1 VTRAIDVQGLPAW
14 GGLATPAGRQPRIAV
29 VGIPYDGSATYER
42 GASQAPAAVRRL
54 SAVVPPIDE
63 RGRDLGDLT
72 LEDAGDLELGRSVEH
87 GWRAAAERLAALP
100 EGAFLTAIGGD
111 HCAAI
116 PVLVAQARRH
126 PGLAVLW
133 VDAHP
138 DLCDVSRGGRWT
150 CGCAQ
155 RRAVELSGLVPT
167 SVVLVGCRD
176 FDAEEVAYVREQG
189 LTMVTAVEL
198 ATEPAAATARVLAAL
213 QGRPVHVSFDIDA
226 LDPAFAPGTEI
237 PSPGGL
243 STRDALRLLSEV
255 ARQSRLVGLD
265 VCEVSPPLDAADITS
280 LAALMARGGPTPR
293 RSA

>member
-1 VTRAIDVQGLPAW
+1 MTRAIDVQGLPAW
-14 GGLATPAGRQPRIAV
+14 GGLATPAGQQPRIVV

-63 RGRDLGDLT
+63 RGRDLGVLT
-72 LEDAGDLELGRSVEH
+72 LEDAGDLQLGRSVEH
-87 GWRAAAERLAALP
+87 GWPAAAERLTALP
-100 EGAFLTAIGGD
+100 PGAFPTAIGGD

-133 VDAHP
+133 MDAHP
-138 DLCDVSRGGRWT
+138 DLCDHSRGGRWT
-150 CGCAQ
+150 CGCAL
-155 RRAVELSGLVPT
+155 RRAVELSGLAPT

-176 FDAEEVAYVREQG
+176 FDAEEVAYIREQG

-198 ATEPAAATARVLAAL
+198 ATEPVAATARILAAL

-243 STRDALRLLSEV
+243 STRDALRLLGEV

-280 LAALMARGGPTPR
+280 LAALKLIFEAWAHLVP
-293 RSA
+293 